1 MRARHPDSE
10 GFVESG
16 GVSIGYELF
25 GDGDVTLLLLPTW
38 TIINTR
44 FWKLQV
50 PYLARHFRVITYD
63 GPGNGRSGR
72 TVDPQSYSLAAQASH
87 AIDVMDETGTEEA
100 VLVSLSMGS
109 MWSLSVAAEHPDR
122 VLGQVF
128 IGPSLPITPP
138 SPARAGIEGAFWVE
152 HVDPQGW
159 EKYNAHYWTTNYQ
172 DFSEFFFSQCFPEP
186 HSTKQREDCVGWAM
200 ETHAEVLVAE
210 ATARGVDHN
219 TVLDLCSRVTSPV
232 LVIHGDDDR
241 ISPLSRGRRLAEA
254 TAGSL
259 VTVQDGGHIP
269 LARDPVVVN
278 LLIKDFADRL
288 AGRQKAPA

>member
-1 MRARHPDSE
+1 
-10 GFVESG
+10 
-16 GVSIGYELF
+16 
-25 GDGDVTLLLLPTW
+25 
-38 TIINTR
+38 
-44 FWKLQV
+44 
-50 PYLARHFRVITYD
+50 
-63 GPGNGRSGR
+63 
-72 TVDPQSYSLAAQASH
+72 
-87 AIDVMDETGTEEA
+87 
-100 VLVSLSMGS
+100 
-109 MWSLSVAAEHPDR
+109 
-122 VLGQVF
+122 
-128 IGPSLPITPP
+128 
-138 SPARAGIEGAFWVE
+138 
-152 HVDPQGW
+152 
-159 EKYNAHYWTTNYQ
+159 
-172 DFSEFFFSQCFPEP
+172 
-186 HSTKQREDCVGWAM
+186 M

>member
-16 GVSIGYELF
+16 GLSIGYEVF
-25 GDGDVTLLLLPTW
+25 GEGDFTLLLLPTW
-38 TIINTR
+38 TIIHSR

-63 GPGNGRSGR
+63 GPGNGRSDR
-72 TVDPQSYSLAAQASH
+72 SVDPEAFSLEAQAFN
-87 AIDVMDETGTEEA
+87 ALDVMDATDTAEA

-109 MWSLSVAAEHPDR
+109 MWSLMLAANHFDR

-138 SPARAGIEGAFWVE
+138 AAARSGIEDAFWAE
-152 HVDPQGW
+152 QDDPQGW
-159 EKYNAHYWTTNYQ
+159 DKYNAHYWQTNYEE
-172 DFSEFFFSQCFPEP
+172 FAEFFFSECFPEP

-200 ETHAEVLVAE
+200 ETQAEVLVAE
-210 ATARGVDHN
+210 AKADDVDHEM
-219 TVLDLCSRVTSPV
+219 VLDLCSRVTSPV
-232 LVIHGDDDR
+232 LVIHGDGDR
-241 ISPLSRGRRLAEA
+241 ISPLLRARRLAEA

-259 VTVQDGGHIP
+259 FILEGGGHIP

-278 LLIKDFADRL
+278 LLIKDFVDRI
-288 AGRQKAPA
+288 AVRQKATA